1 MNGMTDL
8 NLAKKIIKFPF
19 TTSYYGTEGFPEQQK
34 FGWTIKTCYYHARS
48 LFFHY
53 LDGEYENFDITPY
66 STPPDLPDVMRTPDV
81 SGGQLSSIAAGG
93 KE

>member
-1 MNGMTDL
+1 M
-8 NLAKKIIKFPF
+8 IIKLPF
-19 TTSYYGTEGFPEQQK
+19 TTSYNGIGGFSEQQK
-34 FGWTIKTCYYHARS
+34 KLAIYHARS

>member
-1 MNGMTDL
+1 MAHTINCRDCIVL
-8 NLAKKIIKFPF
+8 IISSFLP
-19 TTSYYGTEGFPEQQK
+19 
-34 FGWTIKTCYYHARS
+34 
-48 LFFHY
+48 

-81 SGGQLSSIAAGG
+81 SGGGQMSSVAAGG